1 MRLETIIVAS
11 ILMDLILGDPRRMPH
26 PVRWIGKF
34 ARLTERHARNFF
46 PSPFWAGFFASC
58 IVYSFSF
65 TIPFTIGKIFES
77 FSSIAESIFS
87 IFIIYT
93 TIALRDLLNHSK
105 AVYHALKSD
114 DLSLAREKVAL
125 LVGRDTQNLSRSEI
139 VRACVESVAE
149 SLVDGVTAPLFFAIF
164 GGPAWAVLY
173 RSVNTLDSLFGHKN
187 QLYEKFGTFPARID
201 DCANF
206 LPARLTAPMVS
217 LSSAILFMNPIRSFR
232 ILLRDGRKHPSPNSG
247 LAEAA
252 VAGALGVRLGG
263 INYYQGIKSE
273 KPFLGD
279 EKDSLSSIH
288 ILRANRIIFITSI
301 LSCIFFLIARRLIV
315 SV

>member
-1 MRLETIIVAS
+1 M
-11 ILMDLILGDPRRMPH
+11 
-26 PVRWIGKF
+26 
-34 ARLTERHARNFF
+34 
-46 PSPFWAGFFASC
+46 
-58 IVYSFSF
+58 
-65 TIPFTIGKIFES
+65 
-77 FSSIAESIFS
+77 
-87 IFIIYT
+87 
-93 TIALRDLLNHSK
+93 
-105 AVYHALKSD
+105 
-114 DLSLAREKVAL
+114 AL

>member
-1 MRLETIIVAS
+1 MTFEIVIVAS
-11 ILMDLILGDPRRMPH
+11 VLADLIFGDPRWMPH

-34 ARLTERHARNFF
+34 SRFIEKFSRSRFR
-46 PSPFWAGFFASC
+46 SPFWAGVFASC
-58 IVYSFSF
+58 SVYLFSFS
-65 TIPFTIGKIFES
+65 IPYAIGKVIAN

-105 AVYHALKSD
+105 AVYNALRSE
-114 DLSLAREKVAL
+114 DLSIAREKVSL
-125 LVGRDTQNLSRSEI
+125 IVGRDTQNLSRPEI

-173 RSVNTLDSLFGHKN
+173 KSVNTLDSLFGHKN
-187 QLYEKFGTFPARID
+187 QLYEKFGTFPARVD

-206 LPARLTAPMVS
+206 LPARLTAPFVS
-217 LSSAILFMNPIRSFR
+217 LTSVILFMNPVRSFR

-247 LAEAA
+247 LSEAA
-252 VAGALGVRLGG
+252 VAGALGIRLGG

-279 EKDSLSSIH
+279 AKESLSSVH
-288 ILRANRIIFITSI
+288 ILQANRIIFITSI
-301 LSCIFFLIARRLIV
+301 LCGIFFLVTHRLIE
-315 SV
+315 SI

>member
-34 ARLTERHARNFF
+34 ARLTERRARSFF
-46 PSPFWAGFFASC
+46 RSPFWAGVFTSC
-58 IVYSFSF
+58 AVCSFSF
-65 TIPFTIGKIFES
+65 AIPFTVGKILES
-77 FSSIAESIFS
+77 FSSIAESLFS

-114 DLSLAREKVAL
+114 DLSVARGKVAL

-173 RSVNTLDSLFGHKN
+173 RSINTLDSLFGHKN
-187 QLYEKFGTFPARID
+187 PLYEKFGTFPARVD
-201 DCANF
+201 DFANF
-206 LPARLTAPMVS
+206 LPARLTAPIVS
-217 LSSAILFMNPIRSFR
+217 LTSAILFMNPVQSFR
-232 ILLRDGRKHPSPNSG
+232 ILLRDGKKHPSPNSG

-263 INYYQGIKSE
+263 INYYQGVESK

-279 EKDSLSSIH
+279 EKESLSSVH
-288 ILRANRIIFITSI
+288 ILRANRIVFIASIF
-301 LSCIFFLIARRLIV
+301 SCVFFLVIRRLIV
-315 SV
+315 NA